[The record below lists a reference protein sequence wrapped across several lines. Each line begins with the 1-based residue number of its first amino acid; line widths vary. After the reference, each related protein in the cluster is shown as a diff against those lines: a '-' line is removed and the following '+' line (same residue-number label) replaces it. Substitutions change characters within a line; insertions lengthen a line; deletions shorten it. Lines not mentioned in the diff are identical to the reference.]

1 MMSDSQPSISERI
14 RASSAETTEAEGKI
28 DSRALGLSAGI
39 IWGTVVA
46 FLELA
51 AGTKYGERWRLLL
64 ADLYPGYSHE
74 QGDLVWGTIIGFV
87 DAFVLGY
94 LFGRLYNRLAE

>member
-1 MMSDSQPSISERI
+1 MSDSQSSVQEQT
-14 RASSAETTEAEGKI
+14 RAPSAEAMETTGKV
-28 DSRALGLSAGI
+28 DADALGLSAGI
-39 IWGTVVA
+39 IWGAVVA

-74 QGDLVWGTIIGFV
+74 PGDLVWGTVLGFI
-87 DAFVLGY
+87 DAYILGY

>member
-1 MMSDSQPSISERI
+1 MSDSQPSTQEQI
-14 RASSAETTEAEGKI
+14 RASAAEATETAGTV
-28 DSRALGLSAGI
+28 DARALGLSAGL
-39 IWGTVVA
+39 IWSAAVA

-64 ADLYPGYSHE
+64 ADLYPGYSSE
-74 QGDLVWGTIIGFV
+74 PGDLVWGTVLGFI

-94 LFGRLYNRLAE
+94 LFGRIYNRLAK

>member
-1 MMSDSQPSISERI
+1 MSESQTSIQKLISPSPDEPSQ
-14 RASSAETTEAEGKI
+14 STGKV
-28 DSRALGLSAGI
+28 DARALGLSAGI
-39 IWGTVVA
+39 LWGSAVA

-51 AGTKYGERWRLLL
+51 AGTDYGERWRLLL

-74 QGDLVWGTIIGFV
+74 PGNLVWGTVLGFI

>member
-1 MMSDSQPSISERI
+1 MSDSQPSVQEQTH
-14 RASSAETTEAEGKI
+14 ASSVETTELTGKV
-28 DSRALGLSAGI
+28 DARALGLSAGI
-39 IWGTVVA
+39 IWGTAVA

-64 ADLYPGYSHE
+64 ADLYPGYSPE
-74 QGDLVWGTIIGFV
+74 PGDLVWGTVLGFV
-87 DAFVLGY
+87 DAFVIGY

>member
-1 MMSDSQPSISERI
+1 MSDSQPATRERI
-14 RASSAETTEAEGKI
+14 RDSPAEATETRGKV
-28 DSRALGLSAGI
+28 DARALGLSAGI
-39 IWGTVVA
+39 IWGGIVA

-74 QGDLVWGTIIGFV
+74 PGNLVWGTVLGFI
-87 DAFVLGY
+87 DAYVLGY